1 MMTDAATRNISEAV
15 TGEDACKI
23 DDDRESLVYE
33 IRFQHEAVVNAI
45 KD

>member
-1 MMTDAATRNISEAV
+1 MMTDAAASNTSRAV

-33 IRFQHEAVVNAI
+33 IRFQREALVNAI

>member
-1 MMTDAATRNISEAV
+1 MIDTSSRNTSETV

-23 DDDRESLVYE
+23 DDDREPLVYE
-33 IRFQHEAVVNAI
+33 IRFQGEDLLNAI

>member
-1 MMTDAATRNISEAV
+1 MIDTSSGNTSESV
-15 TGEDACKI
+15 TGKDACKI

-33 IRFQHEAVVNAI
+33 IGFQRVGLVNAI